1 MRIDVD
7 DTFDGAPADFADAN
21 FVAREIDA
29 IGLRAE
35 ESLRFVACAFERADL
50 AGVLFVDVEKLR
62 FPLLLFAEERVHLR
76 LRTILR
82 AQLPAPRLDLAR
94 MLFEFFFV
102 PRRRQRYAGIDEIG
116 PLRMRA
122 IGSDVRFPRLGMF

>member
-7 DTFDGAPADFADAN
+7 DTFDGPAADFAEAN
-21 FVAREIDA
+21 FVAREHDA

-35 ESLRFVACAFERADL
+35 ESFRFVACAFERADL

-62 FPLLLFAEERVHLR
+62 FPLLLFAEEPVHLR
-76 LRTILR
+76 LGTILR
-82 AQLPAPRLDLAR
+82 AQLSAPRLDLAR
-94 MLFEFFFV
+94 MFFEFLFV
-102 PRRRQRYAGIDEIG
+102 PWRRQRHTGIDEIG

-122 IGSDVRFPRLGMF
+122 I